1 MIKLFSKRAKKQ
13 NKTTVDNDPIIC
25 RVKVYNRAISAPVAT
40 VDFKASEK
48 YLVSAFRAQY
58 PANAYRIE
66 TINY

>member
-13 NKTTVDNDPIIC
+13 NKTTVDNDPTIC
-25 RVKVYNRAISAPVAT
+25 RVKVYNRAINAPVAT
-40 VDFKASEK
+40 VDFKLSEK
-48 YLVSAFRAQY
+48 YLVGSFKAQY